1 MANET
6 NKNETTELTVWTME
20 VSDNKLLKAVQNV
33 AKKSDTINKGYMSII
48 GDVAYIIE
56 CKAWEMTEYRN
67 KYEMF
72 ADMFGM
78 SRGTVSNLEN
88 IYKRFGE
95 NYAIKEDAKD
105 LSVKQMLRIIS
116 AEKKALIEQKE
127 SEAETE
133 DLDVSVDGEEST
145 EESAEDETATATKDA
160 LVSFD
165 FTIAEDWTVSDLLA
179 ELTEAIEKANV
190 ESIQRGA
197 HIALTIN

>member
-1 MANET
+1 MA
-6 NKNETTELTVWTME
+6 NETTELAVWTME

-116 AEKKALIEQKE
+116 SEKKALIEQKE
-127 SEAETE
+127 AEAETE
-133 DLDVSVDGEEST
+133 DLDLGVDGEENT
-145 EESAEDETATATKDA
+145 EDETATDETATATKDA

-165 FTIAEDWTVSDLLA
+165 FTIAEDWTISDLLA

-190 ESIQRGA
+190 DSIQRGA